1 MFGKRSVG
9 LSNRQPVPHLL
20 SVIGNSPVTKNMKD
34 VDVDAPP
41 QSSSDDD
48 DGLPTKADIK
58 PTSFVSVTGGRK
70 LPAWLKKDENVSD
83 KAPAGRSKRTRA
95 SAGAA
100 TGRESGSKPKGTRRQ
115 VEAIE
120 TDNDLSSPALK
131 RPKRSPSSDRERGI
145 QFGEAIFAE
154 RKPAGSRRYG
164 KSSSFGSKAKEKALP
179 ARTTKLPPKEST
191 PDSPERFKLNL
202 PSLPPG
208 AEESLSSPVRKYAA
222 IPEIDFDSPADESPI
237 RKKRLKIPEDDSLP
251 LFEDR
256 EKAEESQRPLF
267 SIPDELP
274 DSFIGGSY
282 ERIDFAVSGSYERIN
297 FAVSPAADTPNTS
310 NPILLGSSSPLTEL
324 ESLDQTAVCPLCRK
338 EVDKAQLSEFFLAR
352 PHMSVANMRK
362 FCELHRRRSARE
374 TWLDKGYP
382 DIEWPRLDERIARH
396 YAFIRG
402 ILEGSAPSHYDA
414 LFGDAVRSGRNRTLL
429 QSDANLTPGYY
440 GIRGLRAM
448 TENLISEFAP
458 LLRIR
463 SREDKLVSARGH
475 TMYLQSVLVP
485 ELAVKLIMEDMGVGA
500 VEAREILTES
510 SEVGELLNDEIP
522 DVVLNDSDDDD
533 KSSDDGSSDGG
544 GDDDDGFS
552 DS

>member
-1 MFGKRSVG
+1 
-9 LSNRQPVPHLL
+9 
-20 SVIGNSPVTKNMKD
+20 MKD
-34 VDVDAPP
+34 VDIDAPP

-58 PTSFVSVTGGRK
+58 PTSFVSSTGERI
-70 LPAWLKKDENVSD
+70 LPSWLKKGEDVND
-83 KAPAGRSKRTRA
+83 RAPAPAGHFKRTRA

-100 TGRESGSKPKGTRRQ
+100 TGREFGSKPKVTHRQ

-120 TDNDLSSPALK
+120 TDNGLSSPASK
-131 RPKRSPSSDRERGI
+131 KPKRNPSSDGERGI
-145 QFGEAIFAE
+145 QFGEPIFAE
-154 RKPAGSRRYG
+154 RKPAERRRYG
-164 KSSSFGSKAKEKALP
+164 KSSSFSGKAKEKALP
-179 ARTTKLPPKEST
+179 GRTTKRPPKEST

-202 PSLPPG
+202 PSSPPE
-208 AEESLSSPVRKYAA
+208 AEGSLSPVRKFTA

-237 RKKRLKIPEDDSLP
+237 RKKRFKIPEDDSLL

-256 EKAEESQRPLF
+256 EKAEESQRPIF

-274 DSFIGGSY
+274 DSFIGSNY
-282 ERIDFAVSGSYERIN
+282 ERIDFAVS
-297 FAVSPAADTPNTS
+297 PPADTPNTS

-338 EVDKAQLSEFFLAR
+338 EVDKAQLSEFFAAR

-374 TWLDKGYP
+374 TWLDRGYP

-396 YAFIRG
+396 YASIRG